1 MRKLQLRLTYANVIA
16 TLALFVAL
24 GGGAYAATSL
34 PKNSVGTNQ
43 LKRGAVIGAKVKDGS
58 LRRADFAAGSLPAG
72 PAGQA
77 GPQGLPGADG
87 SRGPKGPRGEEG
99 PQRLGGLPG
108 EDGTDGEPGPQGPEG
123 PRGLQGEPGT
133 SGAVGPEGPQGDPGP
148 RGERGSVGEQGPKG
162 DVGAKGDQG
171 ERGLPGV
178 QGPVGER
185 GAQGEPGERGPQG
198 DPGVANIL
206 TRWGQS
212 VELTGG
218 AVTSYAECREGEFV
232 TGGGYRFLK
241 ALDFRET
248 YVLLIDGPSLLEP
261 KAEEGEGADDPMHP
275 APEDGAEATGWAV
288 RMGTSEGRLTFQA
301 FVQCTV
307 VARADRR

>member
-1 MRKLQLRLTYANVIA
+1 MRKLRPGISYANVIA

-34 PKNSVGTNQ
+34 PQKSVGTSQ
-43 LKRGAVIGAKVKDGS
+43 LKRGAVIGANVKDGS
-58 LRRADFAAGSLPAG
+58 LHEADFAAGSFPRGPAG
-72 PAGQA
+72 PRGAE
-77 GPQGLPGADG
+77 GPQGLRGLPGADG
-87 SRGPKGPRGEEG
+87 
-99 PQRLGGLPG
+99 
-108 EDGTDGEPGPQGPEG
+108 TAGEPGPRGPEG

-133 SGAVGPEGPQGDPGP
+133 PGGVGPEGPQGDPGP
-148 RGERGSVGEQGPKG
+148 GGDRGPIGDQGPKG
-162 DVGAKGDQG
+162 DAGAKGEQG

-185 GAQGEPGERGPQG
+185 GAQGEPGEQGPQGEPGERGPQG
-198 DPGVANIL
+198 EPGVAKII

-218 AVTSYAECREGEFV
+218 AATSYAECREGEFV

-241 ALDFRET
+241 APDFRET
-248 YVLLIDGPSLLEP
+248 FVLLIDGPSLLEP
-261 KAEEGEGADDPMHP
+261 KSEEGEGADDPMHP
-275 APEDGAEATGWAV
+275 APEDGAEAAGWAV
-288 RMGTSEGRLTFQA
+288 RMGTSEGRLAFQA

-307 VARADRR
+307 AARAGRR